1 MRSSYDSSNGLANLS
16 RRVSA
21 GRLAWPILFSVTEI
35 WAVVVVLTQ
44 IRVDGVDA
52 AALAL
57 LVAGVV
63 LAIWSEW
70 RESRELVCRSHP
82 SHCSTPPACASKPKA
97 TSR

>member
-1 MRSSYDSSNGLANLS
+1 MRPSDDSHSGLANLS
-16 RRVSA
+16 RRVIA

-57 LVAGVV
+57 VIAGVV

-70 RESRELVCRSHP
+70 RESRELVCRSHRA
-82 SHCSTPPACASKPKA
+82 HGSTPRARISKPSA
-97 TSR
+97 N

>member
-1 MRSSYDSSNGLANLS
+1 MRSYDSSNGLANLS
-16 RRVSA
+16 RRVIT
-21 GRLAWPILFSVTEI
+21 GRLAWPTLFSVTEI
-35 WAVVVVLTQ
+35 WAIVVVLTQ

-70 RESRELVCRSHP
+70 QECRESARRSHP
-82 SHCSTPPACASKPKA
+82 SHNSTPPVCTSKPKA
-97 TSR
+97 NSR